1 MMNVA
6 RARCI
11 LAGLLCAL
19 MGTGFA
25 ADNFPNKGLTLI
37 VPYSEGGSSDT
48 RARQIARHMAT
59 HLGQPVQVVNHAGD
73 GGNKGTDLIAKARPD
88 GHTFGLG
95 NLAPMTVNRHL
106 HPGLPFNPR
115 TDLRAIGMI
124 ERGPLVLVV
133 AADADVSSAEAL
145 LDKAKTTPRRLRY
158 ASAGVGGSFHLAV
171 ELLEQQVGFTAQH
184 VPFDGGGKATDALI
198 QKQVDFKFDGV
209 PSAMALLAEPP
220 PQDQG
225 VGSGQPSPLAS
236 FAKRPDVSG
245 TGHRWPGGIELA
257 GPGGAIGHP
266 RCGHRTAEPGA
277 AVLFFPARCR
287 IGHHPPRERA
297 GCWAT
302 HALRCLHVGRV
313 VPMGPAHPRQEDLT
327 VTRSGCFVHL
337 HSATQAY

>member
-73 GGNKGTDLIAKARPD
+73 GGNKGTELIAKARPD
-88 GHTFGLG
+88 GYTFGLG

-124 ERGPLVLVV
+124 ERGPLALVV
-133 AADADVSSAEAL
+133 AADADVSSAQAL
-145 LDKAKTTPRRLRY
+145 LDKAKTAPRRLRY

-184 VPFDGGGKATDALI
+184 VPFDGGGKATEALI

-209 PSAMALLAEPP
+209 PSVMALLSEAPP
-220 PQDQG
+220 KIKVLAVASRRRSPVLPNVPTFRELGIDGLEVSNWLGLVAPSGTPDAVIERLNQALQFSFSQPD
-225 VGSGQPSPLAS
+225 VGSVITRQGN
-236 FAKRPDVSG
+236 
-245 TGHRWPGGIELA
+245 ELGA
-257 GPGGAIGHP
+257 GPPMHFDAFMS
-266 RCGHRTAEPGA
+266 AESY
-277 AVLFFPARCR
+277 R
-287 IGHHPPRERA
+287 
-297 GCWAT
+297 W
-302 HALRCLHVGRV
+302 GRLIRDKKIS
-313 VPMGPAHPRQEDLT
+313 P
-327 VTRSGCFVHL
+327 
-337 HSATQAY
+337 